1 MSFKLLV
8 LPSKQG
14 VKADKQ
20 PCDVYTSMMNL
31 TKQLIFKS
39 KNMTMK
45 VNLLLVYMLMT
56 FRLEILPKPIS
67 IEFLLY
73 YLMIIQYTIIK
84 YMVAVIKIG
93 ECLLHYPKLL
103 IARRNLYGND

>member
-1 MSFKLLV
+1 MIH
-8 LPSKQG
+8 
-14 VKADKQ
+14 
-20 PCDVYTSMMNL
+20 L
-31 TKQLIFKS
+31 TKQLTFRL
-39 KNMTMK
+39 KNMTTK
-45 VNLLLVYMLMT
+45 VNWLSVYMRMN
-56 FRLEILPKPIS
+56 FKLEIYPELIS

>member
-1 MSFKLLV
+1 MS
-8 LPSKQG
+8 PSKQG

-20 PCDVYTSMMNL
+20 PYDIYTSTMNL
-31 TKQLIFKS
+31 TKQLIFRS